1 MPQADGEF
9 FGQHINMLSTF
20 RLELR
25 SQHVNIL
32 STFRREV
39 VNMQHQHL
47 GRLESIFVV
56 SLSSRLAARHERWHA
71 ARRRARADTLRAR
84 CER

>member
-9 FGQHINMLSTF
+9 FGQHINILSTF

-39 VNMQHQHL
+39 VNMQHQHF
-47 GRLESIFVV
+47 GRSESIFVY
-56 SLSSRLAARHERWHA
+56 SLTASDAARE
-71 ARRRARADTLRAR
+71 L
-84 CER
+84 